1 MGRRS
6 ERSARLAAE
15 TPFTSVEV
23 FCAVFLLNFCEFHG
37 ISLKPCWQ
45 TRTEAKAHLPA
56 ASRLASAAR
65 PTVLHFAR
73 KHNTSA
79 LLGLGE
85 STSLAITRA
94 ARPRRDG

>member
-37 ISLKPCWQ
+37 ISLEPCWQ
-45 TRTEAKAHLPA
+45 IRTEAKAHLPA
-56 ASRLASAAR
+56 ASRLASAAKPNVHR
-65 PTVLHFAR
+65 FATKRKTSVLLEYHLVE
-73 KHNTSA
+73 KTQN
-79 LLGLGE
+79 LGATIG
-85 STSLAITRA
+85 SF
-94 ARPRRDG
+94 